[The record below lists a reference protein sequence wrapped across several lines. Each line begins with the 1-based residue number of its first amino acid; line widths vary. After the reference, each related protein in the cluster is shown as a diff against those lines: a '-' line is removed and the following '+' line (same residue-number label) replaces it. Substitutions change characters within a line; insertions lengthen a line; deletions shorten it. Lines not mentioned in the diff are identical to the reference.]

1 VLEPELSVV
10 VFRRLGWTAADYHA
24 WSARA
29 LADGLAFVVPTT
41 WAGET
46 LLRCCFV
53 NPRTT
58 PDDVQLIIDSLAAA

>member
-1 VLEPELSVV
+1 
-10 VFRRLGWTAADYHA
+10 
-24 WSARA
+24 
-29 LADGLAFVVPTT
+29 VPTT

-58 PDDVQLIIDSLAAA
+58 AADVQLIIDSLADA